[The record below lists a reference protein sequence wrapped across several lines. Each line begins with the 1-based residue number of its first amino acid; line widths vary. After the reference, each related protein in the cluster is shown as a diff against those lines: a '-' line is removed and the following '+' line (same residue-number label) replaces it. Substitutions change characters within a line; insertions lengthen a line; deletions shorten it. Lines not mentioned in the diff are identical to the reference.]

1 MKHSSICHA
10 AVLCLSLATATLAWG
25 DSHAGPPERLGE
37 VSFPNSC
44 QASVQPK
51 FTRAVALLHS
61 FWFAEGERAFRE
73 VLAQDPGC
81 AIANWGIAAIL
92 IGNTFAGN
100 ATPDEAKKAQEAI
113 DRGRATTTASER
125 ERMYIDAVAA
135 YWQDYA
141 SKPHGERMKSL
152 ATAFEQVAKRYPQ
165 DDEASIFS
173 AIYLTATQAPTDA
186 SFAATLKAAAI
197 LEPLFARHPEH
208 PGVAHYLIHSYDYPP
223 IAAKGLNAAKRYA
236 EIAPSA
242 PHALHMP
249 SHIFTRVGA
258 WQDSVAMNRR
268 SADSARVEK
277 SPGDWLH
284 ALDYMAYAY
293 LQLARDRDAAN
304 VIEEARVVS
313 GLNPANMAIGY
324 ALAAMPARYAIERGM
339 WKDAAL
345 LVPRN
350 SRFAFAD
357 AITWFA
363 KSIGAAR
370 SGDLPAAEQSARE
383 LGEIAASLKATRN
396 DYWAAEVEVQH
407 QAARAWISH
416 ARGDRDAALAQ
427 MRAAAEM
434 EDASEK
440 SPVSPGRLVPAR
452 ELLGDM
458 LVLSGNA
465 AEALVTYERSQVRD
479 PNRLRSLLGAG
490 LAAAQ
495 SGNRDKA
502 RYFYTRA
509 AQLGGSPDARPEL
522 RQARDYLASN

>member
-1 MKHSSICHA
+1 
-10 AVLCLSLATATLAWG
+10 
-25 DSHAGPPERLGE
+25 
-37 VSFPNSC
+37 
-44 QASVQPK
+44 
-51 FTRAVALLHS
+51 
-61 FWFAEGERAFRE
+61 
-73 VLAQDPGC
+73 
-81 AIANWGIAAIL
+81 
-92 IGNTFAGN
+92 
-100 ATPDEAKKAQEAI
+100 
-113 DRGRATTTASER
+113 
-125 ERMYIDAVAA
+125 
-135 YWQDYA
+135 
-141 SKPHGERMKSL
+141 
-152 ATAFEQVAKRYPQ
+152 
-165 DDEASIFS
+165 
-173 AIYLTATQAPTDA
+173 
-186 SFAATLKAAAI
+186 
-197 LEPLFARHPEH
+197 
-208 PGVAHYLIHSYDYPP
+208 
-223 IAAKGLNAAKRYA
+223 
-236 EIAPSA
+236 
-242 PHALHMP
+242 
-249 SHIFTRVGA
+249 
-258 WQDSVAMNRR
+258 
-268 SADSARVEK
+268 
-277 SPGDWLH
+277 
-284 ALDYMAYAY
+284 
-293 LQLARDRDAAN
+293 
-304 VIEEARVVS
+304 
-313 GLNPANMAIGY
+313 
-324 ALAAMPARYAIERGM
+324 M